1 MSIFIKESN
10 TNLIRVK
17 DYTFTK
23 DRMFAIKPVTV
34 GGEDDALE
42 DQTYSDKLF
51 IRQDYSIDPYSPLGV
66 LIRDGIILKQPQSI
80 SLSSQKKSK
89 IKSKSRTVKNQS
101 SLIENPLYDVYEF
114 YRPLR
119 DDRVYTNGNPD
130 YDDDDAI
137 NENDCL
143 KTAECLTI
151 AIQTV
156 DKKLFETL
164 LKANQSP
171 PVLQTAITKK
181 IFAETPNDKD
191 NIKLLKKIKLS
202 KKNNNAAP
210 KMGESYAI
218 VRKKINNNTA
228 YHAAFVIFSHDD
240 VNITI
245 EAEAD
250 AGSTYLPKF
259 AFYDTNPEGNTFH
272 RRWSAELY
280 KNSEG
285 EGHQIRYNAMY
296 KNGETIVLKSR
307 ALGDIL
313 KELENERLYLL
324 SKPESKRSSSRK
336 NAHKT
341 NYTDDLH
348 ISSVGDT
355 DAKRGIPFA
364 TLRPSGLSSNELRIT
379 PDAKREELRRSNRT
393 KKRKIE
399 DTS

>member
-1 MSIFIKESN
+1 MSIFIEDSN
-10 TNLIRVK
+10 TNIIRVS

-23 DRMFAIKPVTV
+23 DRVFAIKPVTV
-34 GGEDDALE
+34 GDEDDELE

-89 IKSKSRTVKNQS
+89 IKSKRKTVKKQ

-119 DDRVYTNGNPD
+119 DERVYTDGVPD

-151 AIQTV
+151 ANQTG
-156 DKKLFETL
+156 DKTIFETL

-171 PVLQTAITKK
+171 PVLRTAITEK

-191 NIKLLKKIKLS
+191 NIKLLKTIKLS
-202 KKNNNAAP
+202 EKNNNAAP

-218 VRKKINNNTA
+218 VRKKIKNNTA
-228 YHAAFVIFSHDD
+228 YHAAFVIFSHDG

-250 AGSTYLPKF
+250 AGSIYLPKF

-272 RRWSAELY
+272 RRWAAELY
-280 KNSEG
+280 KDSDD

-296 KNGETIVLKSR
+296 NNGETIVLKSR
-307 ALGDIL
+307 VLGDIL
-313 KELENERLYLL
+313 KELEKERLYLL
-324 SKPESKRSSSRK
+324 NKPASKKVSSRK
-336 NAHKT
+336 RQIEVI
-341 NYTDDLH
+341 YT
-348 ISSVGDT
+348 
-355 DAKRGIPFA
+355 K
-364 TLRPSGLSSNELRIT
+364 
-379 PDAKREELRRSNRT
+379 ELRRSSRT
-393 KKRKIE
+393 KTHKIE
-399 DTS
+399 PTA